1 MTRAFEPGDPALELA
16 ARGKGN
22 DETVLE
28 DDNQPWIRKAE
39 QYRIDEVRTLMS
51 QNPVS
56 YYILSRQLFFGK
68 HIYRLLLPFSGFC
81 DGLNIFLQGAILTLK
96 FVVDC

>member
-1 MTRAFEPGDPALELA
+1 MTRAFEPGDPVLELA

-22 DETVLE
+22 DETVLK

-39 QYRIDEVRTLMS
+39 QHRIDEVRTIMS

-56 YYILSRQLFFGK
+56 YYMISRQLFSRK
-68 HIYRLLLPFSGFC
+68 HKYRLLLPLSGFC
-81 DGLNIFLQGAILTLK
+81 DA
-96 FVVDC
+96 